1 MYYNFATVKIVVYCI
16 VLYIGLCVL
25 ISVILF
31 YDGGCLSWLA
41 RLRVMRH
48 DDRPSKLSVVKRSSC
63 KMILRKSRRQLIA
76 APSIRETCV

>member
-31 YDGGCLSWLA
+31 YDGGCLSWLV
-41 RLRVMRH
+41 RLRVMCI
-48 DDRPSKLSVVKRSSC
+48 DRPS
-63 KMILRKSRRQLIA
+63 ISR
-76 APSIRETCV
+76 